1 MLLRNKSY
9 VKKMAEDQIRVD
21 GRKLDEFREIKIEK
35 DVIKSAEGS
44 AKVTIGNTVVLAGV
58 KIGIGEPF
66 PDTPDEGILMVGA
79 ELSPV
84 ASPEFEPG
92 PPGPDAIELARI
104 VDRGIRESHCIEL
117 NKLVIKEGEQV
128 YMINIDIHILN
139 HDGNLIDA
147 AGLAAIA
154 ALIDA
159 KLPKVEDGKIILDE
173 KIGNV
178 PVVDKPISITT
189 VKISNTLMLDTTAD
203 EWDSLDA
210 RLTITTNNNGDI
222 CAVQKGG
229 EGYFTLDEIKKAV
242 DFAIKYGKELRKI
255 L

>member
-21 GRKLDEFREIKIEK
+21 GRKLDEMREIKIEK
-35 DVIKSAEGS
+35 GVISSAEGS
-44 AKVTIGNTVVLAGV
+44 AKVTIGNTVVLAGI

-84 ASPEFEPG
+84 ASPEFESG
-92 PPGPDAIELARI
+92 PPGPDAVELARI
-104 VDRGIRESHCIEL
+104 IDRGIRESHCIEL
-117 NKLVIKEGEQV
+117 DKLVIKEGEQV
-128 YMINIDIHILN
+128 YMINIDIHVLN

-159 KLPKVEDGKIILDE
+159 KLPKVEDGRIILDE
-173 KIGNV
+173 KIENV
-178 PVVDKPISITT
+178 PVVDKPIPITT

-210 RLTITTNNNGDI
+210 RLTITTNNNGYI

-242 DFAIKYGKELRKI
+242 DFTIKYGKELRK
-255 L
+255 LL